1 MKYILLTC
9 IFCLLFIDLQATVDP
24 IYNGLNEGKRSFF
37 DLSMPS
43 KVLGDVKTN
52 LEFENTLFVDLLLGA
67 NNFVPASFN
76 NFSGGFYAYNTGA
89 VSIGARLGKKWYLG
103 QIRKWQYGAQ
113 AAAKVGITLG
123 FPFVTSFYTAGSV
136 VLNTSITGGFINA
149 INFNNKYGIEGNLNI
164 GFNLMTSF
172 LSYDYG
178 TTGVIESATLIQP
191 GFIFNPCVKFRI
203 HSYAIGIDIAQF
215 WGAPV
220 PFNIR
225 DNQGNVQT
233 SNSGATVMTVV
244 SLNLGKTF

>member
-1 MKYILLTC
+1 MKYIFFAFV
-9 IFCLLFIDLQATVDP
+9 FCLLIVDVRATIDP
-24 IYNGLNEGKRSFF
+24 IHYPWNKDKSSFF

-43 KVLGDVKTN
+43 EVLGDMKTD

-113 AAAKVGITLG
+113 GAAKVGLTIG

-149 INFNNKYGIEGNLNI
+149 ITFNDKYGLEANLNL

-178 TTGVIESATLIQP
+178 TSGVIESATLIQP
-191 GFIFNPCVKFRI
+191 GFVFNPCVKFRI
-203 HSYAIGIDIAQF
+203 HSYAIGVDIAQF

-220 PFNIR
+220 PFNFR

-233 SNSGATVMTVV
+233 SNSGATVMTIV